1 MIEYLKEGTTKK
13 MTSFHDSIAYTKMS
27 SLAELSPFVDE
38 GGLVP
43 KGCIRRKFYQLFGGE
58 TEKIIEEINKELA
71 A

>member
-1 MIEYLKEGTTKK
+1 MKRNFK
-13 MTSFHDSIAYTKMS
+13 SIFPNRFRIKNPET
-27 SLAELSPFVDE
+27 LEIRQIQVQTFVDE

-43 KGCIRRKFYQLFGGE
+43 KGCIRRKFYQMFSVE